1 MSGKLKA
8 VSLPKT
14 MQQKIDTE
22 FKIRGEQAS
31 PKTQRFQSYENMDP
45 LRDSQYVRRLKKANY
60 GRWYIKPE

>member
-22 FKIRGEQAS
+22 FKIKGEQAS

-45 LRDSQYVRRLKKANY
+45 LRDS
-60 GRWYIKPE
+60 